1 MAQNAAKT
9 EIANDVVRMPLTTVI
24 DNAPVGAILHDA
36 RIAAGQDLAHVSER
50 LRIRRVYIEA
60 IEESRL
66 ADLPGLPYAI
76 GFVRAYANHLGLDTQ
91 KLVEK
96 FKQEASDLEGKTQL
110 VLPEPIAVG
119 RTPTG
124 PVVFLSLL
132 LLACAYGGW
141 LYVSNKDAAQID
153 LIPPLPDSIAQLINP
168 DAAAP
173 EPNAHETAPAPEPE
187 RVTVQVEAQPPTEAA
202 PVLETRS
209 EPASE
214 PSTDAPAAAEAPQT
228 ATPQTAAPESP
239 APVETAPE
247 AVAPDETA
255 PDETATD
262 TTTSEPAAQEIT
274 TEATGPER
282 AAAPSEPAAAVVTAA
297 PEIARQP
304 AEEEPVV
311 DDTATADSA
320 QTLSEV
326 EPSAA
331 LARAEPTPAVEP
343 TGALETDPAASAA
356 PLLETAAPVVYGA
369 ENADSRVVI
378 VARGPVWV
386 EVTGADGQ
394 VLLTRLLND
403 GDRFRTPNTPGLTL
417 VTGNAGG
424 LEFLVDGVAAPDIGP
439 AGAVRRDVSLDPEAL
454 LRGPDP
460 AAE

>member
-1 MAQNAAKT
+1 MAQNAAKN
-9 EIANDVVRMPLTTVI
+9 EIANDVVRMPLKTVI
-24 DNAPVGAILHDA
+24 DNALVGEILRDA
-36 RIAAGQDLAHVSER
+36 RIAVGQDLAHVSER

-76 GFVRAYANHLGLDTQ
+76 GFVRAYADHLGLDTA

-96 FKQEASDLEGKTQL
+96 FKQEASDLESKTQL
-110 VLPEPIAVG
+110 ILPEPIAVG

-153 LIPPLPDSIAQLINP
+153 LIPPLPDSIAQLLSP

-173 EPNAHETAPAPEPE
+173 EETAPQDNAPEQTASPAATAPEPDSI
-187 RVTVQVEAQPPTEAA
+187 TVQVEAQPPTEAA
-202 PVLETRS
+202 PVLETPS

-214 PSTDAPAAAEAPQT
+214 PAPISTAETAETPAPEETPLIEATPEAAAPG
-228 ATPQTAAPESP
+228 ATTPELSTQDIAAAPTEAESAAPSQPEVTAEP
-239 APVETAPE
+239 APVEVANDPAIGDTTAEETANVEPVQTSVEEEPAAVVASVEPAPVTEPDTAPE
-247 AVAPDETA
+247 
-255 PDETATD
+255 
-262 TTTSEPAAQEIT
+262 
-274 TEATGPER
+274 TGP
-282 AAAPSEPAAAVVTAA
+282 
-297 PEIARQP
+297 
-304 AEEEPVV
+304 
-311 DDTATADSA
+311 
-320 QTLSEV
+320 L
-326 EPSAA
+326 
-331 LARAEPTPAVEP
+331 
-343 TGALETDPAASAA
+343 ASAA
-356 PLLETAAPVVYGA
+356 PLLETSAPVVYGA

-386 EVTGADGQ
+386 EVTAPDGE

-403 GDRFRTPNTPGLTL
+403 GDRFQTPNTPGLTL

-424 LEFLVDGVAAPDIGP
+424 LEFLVDGTAAPDIGP
-439 AGAVRRDVSLDPEAL
+439 PGAVRRDVSLDPEAL

-460 AAE
+460 AAQ

>member
-36 RIAAGQDLAHVSER
+36 RIAAGQDLPHVSER

-173 EPNAHETAPAPEPE
+173 EPNAAEETAPTPEPE

-202 PVLETRS
+202 PVLEKLS

-214 PSTDAPAAAEAPQT
+214 PTTGAPAAAEAPQT
-228 ATPQTAAPESP
+228 AAPQTATPESP
-239 APVETAPE
+239 APVEAAPE

-255 PDETATD
+255 TE
-262 TTTSEPAAQEIT
+262 TTTSEPAAQEIA

-282 AAAPSEPAAAVVTAA
+282 TAPSEPAAAVVTAA

-311 DDTATADSA
+311 EDTADSA

-343 TGALETDPAASAA
+343 NRALETDPAASAA
-356 PLLETAAPVVYGA
+356 PVLETAAPVVYGA

-460 AAE
+460 ATQ